1 MTEQDAETELL
12 KVVNRAAIDLIST
25 HNAGLSVKAIRT
37 RLLRIADD
45 LSYAAN
51 EIGEEDE

>member
-1 MTEQDAETELL
+1 MTEEDVETELL

-37 RLLRIADD
+37 RLSRIADD
-45 LSYAAN
+45 LLHAAN

>member
-1 MTEQDAETELL
+1 MTEQNVESELL
-12 KVVNRAAIDLIST
+12 KVANRAAIDLIST

-37 RLLRIADD
+37 RYSRIADD
-45 LSYAAN
+45 LLHAAN